1 MLHGGANENGKINS
15 LKMMIGYN
23 QICERF
29 PDIDDI
35 IFISESEADPSR
47 KTFLLNDVIIKSR
60 KLDEDRSAHL
70 RHNDLKNE
78 YEILKLS
85 DAVKSIPKALYYHKN
100 ELYEFL
106 FLSYLPGVQLR
117 NLQLSFFQTVKVTI
131 QVLKILV
138 RLSGKRICHNDVT
151 PHNVLLT
158 DKNNVSLVDFDQA
171 VRTTFVK
178 AFAGNILG
186 IKSGESKVSYG
197 LNTIFKDYLRKHFP
211 NFLYSIKR
219 FLGRN
224 PEFEKHELPPI
235 NGDADSKLIK
245 LLDAWKLAQKSN
257 ASAPALPLAYY
268 AIEFHGTHFPGERPW
283 NDRWNRLKNVSDY
296 SGKTILELGCNMGLL
311 SIHLLKES
319 GAAKCI
325 GIDQDKKILESAKL
339 ISEVFE
345 VDPLFKQINF
355 DSAKDWESDFLSENI
370 DIVFALNVLNWVNDK
385 DRLLS
390 FLSNFSEIIFEG
402 HDSTEVERKRFEQI
416 GFTTIEEI
424 GYSERE
430 RIILRCRK

>member
-1 MLHGGANENGKINS
+1 
-15 LKMMIGYN
+15 MISFN

-29 PDIDDI
+29 PDVEDI

-47 KTFLLNDVIIKSR
+47 KSFLLNDVIIKSR
-60 KLDEDRSAHL
+60 KLEDDKSAHL
-70 RHNDLKNE
+70 RHNDLKEE

-85 DAVKSIPKALYYHKN
+85 DAVKSIPKALHYHKN
-100 ELYEFL
+100 EFYEL
-106 FLSYLPGVQLR
+106 LLLSYLPGTQLR
-117 NLQLSFFQTVKVTI
+117 NLQLSFIQTARVTLK
-131 QVLKILV
+131 VLKILV
-138 RLSGKRICHNDVT
+138 RLSGERICHNDVT
-151 PHNVLLT
+151 PQNVLLT

-171 VRTTFVK
+171 VRTTIVK
-178 AFAGNILG
+178 ALAGNILG

-211 NFLYSIKR
+211 NVLYSIKR
-219 FLGRN
+219 LLGRN
-224 PEFEKHELPPI
+224 AEFEEHELPAI
-235 NGDADSKLIK
+235 NNTADPRLKK
-245 LLDAWKLAQKSN
+245 LLDAWRLAQKSN

-268 AIEFHGTHFPGERPW
+268 AIDFEGYHFPGERPW
-283 NDRWNRLKNVSDY
+283 NERWDRLKSLSDY

-325 GIDQDKKILESAKL
+325 GVDHDKKILESAKL

-345 VDPLFKQINF
+345 VYPVFRQINF
-355 DSAKDWESDFLSENI
+355 DSAKDWESDLLSNNI

-385 DRLLS
+385 DRLLN
-390 FLSNFSEIIFEG
+390 FLSNFPEIIFEG
-402 HDSTEVERKRFEQI
+402 HDTTEVERKRFEQI
-416 GFTTIEEI
+416 GFNTIEEV

>member
-1 MLHGGANENGKINS
+1 
-15 LKMMIGYN
+15 MIPFN

-47 KTFLLNDVIIKSR
+47 KTFLLDDVIIKSR
-60 KLDEDRSAHL
+60 KLDDDKTTHL
-70 RHNDLKNE
+70 RHNNLKDE

-85 DAVKSIPKALYYHKN
+85 DEVKGIAKALHYHKN
-100 ELYEFL
+100 ELYELL
-106 FLSYLPGVQLR
+106 FLSYLPGLQLR
-117 NLQLSFFQTVKVTI
+117 NLQLTFFQTVKVTLK
-131 QVLKILV
+131 VLRILV

-151 PHNVLLT
+151 PQNVLIK

-171 VRTTFVK
+171 VRTTIVK
-178 AFAGNILG
+178 AFAGNIFG

-224 PEFEKHELPPI
+224 PEFEKHELPAI
-235 NGDADSKLIK
+235 NDDANPKLKK
-245 LLDAWKLAQKSN
+245 LLDAWRLAQKSN

-268 AIEFHGTHFPGERPW
+268 AIDFEGYHFPGERPW

-311 SIHLLKES
+311 SIHLLKEA
-319 GAAKCI
+319 GAAQCV
-325 GIDQDKKILESAKL
+325 GIDHDKKILESAKL

-355 DSAKDWESDFLSENI
+355 DAAKNWESDLLSENI

-390 FLSNFSEIIFEG
+390 FLSNFPEIIFEG

-416 GFTTIEEI
+416 GFSTIEEI